1 MRVRL
6 GNSRARRMFLKALAI
21 YNAARSHVIAVQ
33 LARSGSGE
41 RVNNQ
46 QRENCPD
53 RGGNVSGR
61 QVPVSPVFKVPESWV
76 VPTTI
81 PLDGRMPQAGSLKT
95 ARRRN
100 LGRVLIKSR
109 LLGNR

>member
-6 GNSRARRMFLKALAI
+6 GNSRAPRMFLKALAI

-41 RVNNQ
+41 RVN
-46 QRENCPD
+46 RTVPIE
-53 RGGNVSGR
+53 GGMSLGR
-61 QVPVSPVFKVPESWV
+61 QKCQSQLAFKVPESWV

-81 PLDGRMPQAGSLKT
+81 SLGWQDAT
-95 ARRRN
+95 
-100 LGRVLIKSR
+100 SR
-109 LLGNR
+109 LAENSQKGN

>member
-1 MRVRL
+1 
-6 GNSRARRMFLKALAI
+6 MFLKALAI

-61 QVPVSPVFKVPESWV
+61 QVPVSTGFQSSRV
-76 VPTTI
+76 
-81 PLDGRMPQAGSLKT
+81 
-95 ARRRN
+95 
-100 LGRVLIKSR
+100 LGRADDHFPWMAGCHKPAR
-109 LLGNR
+109 